1 MNGKIKIVL
10 VSPLPPPEAGIGN
23 WTAAVL
29 HEAETRNDIE
39 IVNVDTRLQWRS
51 ITDFSLYKRL
61 LGGSLQAIRD
71 VFRTYRAIR
80 ASNPYL
86 IHLCTSGSL
95 ATPKDILILILA
107 KILGVPRMIHIHMG
121 RLPMIIAGSTWEW
134 KMIRIAM
141 KQADTVLLLDQKS
154 EDAVKKALPNV
165 SVKRIP
171 NPINMKMVEEV
182 LSKGEKKIAGEEL
195 FHIVYVGHVLPTK
208 GVCELVK
215 ACLLIEEF
223 QIELDLVGP
232 IENDFRRE
240 LEGLAAQ
247 RMERKWLRV
256 HGNLER
262 QEAMGFTRDSDLFVL
277 PSYTEGFPYA
287 VLEAM
292 ALGKPIVATKV
303 GAIPEMLG
311 ENTDEPCGLLVNPQ
325 SVNELRDAILYL
337 FKHPEI
343 SKMYGDRAQK
353 KTIGVYSMER
363 VMEQYVSLWRSL
375 AIKKRN

>member
-10 VSPLPPPEAGIGN
+10 VSPLPPPEAGIAN
-23 WTAAVL
+23 WTAAIL
-29 HEAETRNDIE
+29 HEVKTRNDVE
-39 IVNVDTRLQWRS
+39 IVHVDTKLQWRS

-71 VFRTYRAIR
+71 TLRVYHAINT
-80 ASNPYL
+80 SKPHL
-86 IHLCTSGSL
+86 IHLCTSGSM
-95 ATPKDILILILA
+95 ASPKDILILIFA
-107 KILGVPRMIHIHMG
+107 RILGVRSIINYHMG

-141 KQADTVLLLDQKS
+141 KQADMVLLLDQKS

-182 LSKGEKKIAGEEL
+182 LSKGKKKNVREEPYR
-195 FHIVYVGHVLPTK
+195 IVYVGHVLPTK

-215 ACLLIEEF
+215 ACLPIEEF
-223 QIELDLVGP
+223 QIELDLVGA

-256 HGNLER
+256 HGNKER

-277 PSYTEGFPYA
+277 PSYTEGFPN
-287 VLEAM
+287 VILEAM
-292 ALGKPIVATKV
+292 ALGKPILATRI

-311 ENTDEPCGLLVNPQ
+311 ENTDEPCGLLVSPQ
-325 SVNELRDAILYL
+325 SINELRDAILYL

-343 SKMYGDRAQK
+343 ARTYGDRARK
-353 KTIGVYSMER
+353 KVMGVYSMER
-363 VMEQYVSLWRSL
+363 VIEQYVSLWHSL
-375 AIKKRN
+375 AIQ